1 MELTKKDKILI
12 SFIVCLLFIHV
23 VCGVID
29 LISTNIYRHGLTS
42 VFKGDGFG
50 GAFIL
55 FVFSWII
62 MVLFPVKLVLG
73 HTFHWP
79 TLYIICGI
87 LAWFSLFALIRY
99 TRGMKLAPRI
109 VYLYLIPAL
118 IMSLGYLYHLPLH

>member
-1 MELTKKDKILI
+1 MELTKDKILI
-12 SFIVCLLFIHV
+12 SVIVCLLFVHV
-23 VCGVID
+23 VYGVIP
-29 LISTNIYRHGLTS
+29 
-42 VFKGDGFG
+42 KGDGFG

-79 TLYIICGI
+79 TLYIICCI
-87 LAWFSLFALIRY
+87 LAWISLFILIRY
-99 TRGMKLAPRI
+99 TKGMKLVPRI

-118 IMSLGYLYHLPLH
+118 IMSLGYLWHLPLH